1 MDELKEEQVNIFLN
15 SKSADSEMREEAHCI
30 VSALSKI
37 EARLQS
43 AITDEKI
50 FDKRK

>member
-1 MDELKEEQVNIFLN
+1 MDELKDEQVNIFLN
-15 SKSADSEMREEAHCI
+15 SKSTDVELREEAHSI

-37 EARLQS
+37 EGRLQS